1 MNWNHILNW
10 ELLSGSHNF
19 PGPDGG
25 TCINEAAIVAA
36 GFKYKIVK
44 SADDCP
50 PCFSKVISSY
60 LIGLNDSMPHD
71 LRQELLMPF
80 VVRLSGTADSADIE
94 EIRIQ
99 YIITEI
105 VKKILPN
112 VLNKVGL
119 FHVANSC
126 AMIKDFKEASTITHA
141 AAHAARA
148 AYAVAARADA
158 VYAAGAAARAADAAR
173 TAYAAYAAAARAA
186 TRDAA
191 ITYAVNAVAYA
202 AGAGR
207 ADAGVWKIASDIAME
222 AILLGNHPEEKDVEL
237 VVRRMNQAKLEHV

>member
-158 VYAAGAAARAADAAR
+158 VYAAGAAARAA
-173 TAYAAYAAAARAA
+173 